1 MDWGG
6 SKSSIDGEGEV
17 RLSMPILMFISQA
30 ATHTVE
36 TQLRHLTLHH
46 LNFAR
51 AAHTV
56 RMI

>member
-1 MDWGG
+1 M
-6 SKSSIDGEGEV
+6 SSIDGEGEV
-17 RLSMPILMFISQA
+17 RLLMPILMFISQA

-56 RMI
+56 HMI